1 MENVIEKY
9 NVSRE
14 TICKLKSYE
23 ASLKEWQNK
32 FNLVSNNSL
41 NDAWNRHFIDSLQL
55 IKYIP
60 EQAKILYD
68 FGSGAGFP
76 GMVIA
81 IALKE
86 KLPNLKVTLIESI
99 KKKTLYLNTV
109 QNLCGVDVSIIN
121 DRIEKLKLSKADVI
135 TSRAMCNL
143 SDLLKYSYGLTKK
156 ETVMIFPKGKTYN
169 EELEMARKTWKF
181 NCQIETNE
189 VSKDGVIL
197 IITNLSPI
205 KGVKDA
211 KNNCNRKS

>member
-1 MENVIEKY
+1 MKKFCDTY

-14 TICKLKSYE
+14 TFLKLKTYQT
-23 ASLKEWQNK
+23 LLVEWQGK
-32 FNLVSNNSL
+32 FNLVSKNTID
-41 NDAWNRHFIDSLQL
+41 DAWNRHFLDSVQL
-55 IKYIP
+55 FNLIP
-60 EQAKILYD
+60 ENTKIMYD

-76 GMVIA
+76 GMVLA

-86 KLPNLKVTLIESI
+86 KLPNIKVTLIESI

-109 QNLCGVDVSIIN
+109 QELCNVNVDVLN
-121 DRIEKLKLSKADVI
+121 ERIENLKLSKADVI

-143 SDLLKYSYGLTKK
+143 SDLLKYSYRLTKK

-169 EELEMARKTWKF
+169 EELDVARKTWKF
-181 NCQIETNE
+181 NCQIEANE
-189 VSKDGVIL
+189 VSEDGVIL